1 MELPGPQG
9 HRQCHRRPSGRIGHT
24 GGLRHRCERGAA
36 LPWQNRRFA
45 GSRRDKE
52 PGPQDRARRDPVEPG
67 NRQEGSQGVR
77 LLHQERLTELTGL
90 MLLMVTTLLPAGAAA
105 QTAPAASAA
114 AESHPTA
121 APDVQ
126 PIDSP
131 GYLRLVS
138 SMKGHPLVVNV
149 WATWCDP
156 CREEFPDIVRFHRE
170 MGPRGVEVAAI
181 SLDMPSALKTDV
193 VPFLA
198 ANGATFHLFLKTPG
212 GDEEFINTVDPGWS
226 GALPATFVY
235 DL

>member
-1 MELPGPQG
+1 M
-9 HRQCHRRPSGRIGHT
+9 
-24 GGLRHRCERGAA
+24 
-36 LPWQNRRFA
+36 
-45 GSRRDKE
+45 
-52 PGPQDRARRDPVEPG
+52 
-67 NRQEGSQGVR
+67 
-77 LLHQERLTELTGL
+77 TGL
-90 MLLMVTTLLPAGAAA
+90 MLLLVTTLLPAGAAA
-105 QTAPAASAA
+105 RTAPAASAPA
-114 AESHPTA
+114 AVAHPTA

-235 DL
+235 DREGKLVRSVFGSTSFEQLGAIVAPLLPAAPK